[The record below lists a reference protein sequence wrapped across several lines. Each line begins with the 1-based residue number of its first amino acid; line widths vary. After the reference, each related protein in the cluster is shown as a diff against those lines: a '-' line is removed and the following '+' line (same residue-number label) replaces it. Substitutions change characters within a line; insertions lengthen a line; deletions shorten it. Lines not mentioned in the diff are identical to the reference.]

1 MYADDIVLLA
11 DSPESLQNML
21 NTLHNYIDEWNLPV
35 NVPQTK
41 IVIFRNGK
49 RNKNNENGNTIANT

>member
-41 IVIFRNGK
+41 IVILET
-49 RNKNNENGNTIANT
+49 ENVIKIMKMGIQ